1 MTRMNRQQMV
11 RSTGNLIER
20 WLPDTAASIAER
32 LATMPR
38 RRRLRAKNEFR
49 DSGVPITFRFGRTGL
64 RWGESGPIV
73 LAIHGWEGRP
83 QQFST
88 IGEALADRGLRLVAL
103 TGPGHAPGDR
113 ERAHPGAFVD
123 ALFEAAS
130 ELGNVQAL
138 IGHSMGGGAALLAA
152 SRGLSVQRIVTVAS
166 PAGYR
171 GVLHRIADGLGLN
184 HRGRAG
190 FLARMEARTGFRLDE
205 AEPLRLMPDVDVPVL
220 IAHDLDDS
228 VIPHH
233 ESRELAR
240 HACRAQTL
248 DTQGLGHGRILSDEA
263 TVHRIVE
270 VLTTPVAGETT

>member
-1 MTRMNRQQMV
+1 MNSQRMV
-11 RSTGNLIER
+11 RSTGNFIER
-20 WLPDTAASIAER
+20 WVPDMAASIAER
-32 LATMPR
+32 LATTPR
-38 RRRLRAKNEFR
+38 RKHLLNSTRVRR
-49 DSGVPITFRFGRTGL
+49 SGIPITFRFGRTGL
-64 RWGESGPIV
+64 RWGDSGPIV

-83 QQFST
+83 QQFSA
-88 IGEALADRGLRLVAL
+88 IGEALAERGLRLVAL

-184 HRGRAG
+184 NLGRAG

-205 AEPLRLMPDVDVPVL
+205 TEPVQLMPRLDVPVL
-220 IAHDLDDS
+220 IAHDRDDS
-228 VIPHH
+228 VIPFD
-233 ESRELAR
+233 EALELAR
-240 HACRAQTL
+240 HSNRARTL
-248 DTQGLGHGRILSDEA
+248 HTEGLGHGRILSDAA
-263 TVHRIVE
+263 TIRRIVDFCSSIQ
-270 VLTTPVAGETT
+270 AGEKT

>member
-1 MTRMNRQQMV
+1 MNSHRMV
-11 RSTGNLIER
+11 RTTGKFVER
-20 WLPDTAASIAER
+20 WAPDLAAKIAER
-32 LATMPR
+32 LATSP
-38 RRRLRAKNEFR
+38 RRLRLR
-49 DSGVPITFRFGRTGL
+49 QRHRVHHSGEAVTFRFGRSGF
-64 RWGESGPIV
+64 RWGDSGPIV
-73 LAIHGWEGRP
+73 LAIHGWEGREL
-83 QQFST
+83 QFSA
-88 IGEALADRGLRLVAL
+88 IGEALAERGYRLIAL

-113 ERAHPGAFVD
+113 ERAHPGVFVD

-130 ELGNVQAL
+130 ELGEVHAL

-270 VLTTPVAGETT
+270 FLTTPVAGETT

>member
-1 MTRMNRQQMV
+1 MV
-11 RSTGNLIER
+11 RTTGKFVER
-20 WLPDTAASIAER
+20 WAPDLTASIAER
-32 LATMPR
+32 LATSPR
-38 RRRLRAKNEFR
+38 RLHLRNGNRARR
-49 DSGVPITFRFGRTGL
+49 SGEAVTFRFGRTGF
-64 RWGESGPIV
+64 RWGDSGPIV

-83 QQFST
+83 QQFSA
-88 IGEALADRGLRLVAL
+88 IGEALAQRGYRLIAL

-113 ERAHPGAFVD
+113 ERAHPGVFVD

-130 ELGNVQAL
+130 ELGDVHAL

-152 SRGLSVQRIVTVAS
+152 SRGLSVRRIVTVAS

-171 GVLHRIADGLGLN
+171 GVLNRIADGLGLS

-205 AEPLRLMPDVDVPVL
+205 TEPLQLMPQLGVPVL
-220 IAHDLDDS
+220 IAHDRNDT

-240 HACRAQTL
+240 HACQAQTL
-248 DTQGLGHGRILSDEA
+248 DTQGLGHGRILSDDA
-263 TVHRIVE
+263 TIHRIVGF
-270 VLTTPVAGETT
+270 LTAPEAGEMT

>member
-1 MTRMNRQQMV
+1 MNSQRMV
-11 RSTGNLIER
+11 RSTGNFIER
-20 WLPDTAASIAER
+20 WVPDMAASIAER
-32 LATMPR
+32 LATTPR
-38 RRRLRAKNEFR
+38 RKHLLNSTRVRR
-49 DSGVPITFRFGRTGL
+49 SGIPITFRFGRAGL
-64 RWGESGPIV
+64 RWGDSGPIV

-83 QQFST
+83 QQFSA
-88 IGEALADRGLRLVAL
+88 IGEALAERGLRLVAL

-205 AEPLRLMPDVDVPVL
+205 TEPLRLMPDVDVPVL

-240 HACRAQTL
+240 HASRAQTL

-263 TVHRIVE
+263 TVHRVVE
-270 VLTTPVAGETT
+270 FLAAPEAGVTTC